1 MQKRQN
7 GCFLEVKDAQ
17 LLSEISILGIRGI
30 AETYLFF
37 LQRRI
42 VVIPDEC
49 KCIVL
54 SETNLQQ
61 KFKIRFGDMLIRS
74 IPKKTAF
81 LKHGVVAAIFKCH
94 ITI

>member
-37 LQRRI
+37 LQS
-42 VVIPDEC
+42 
-49 KCIVL
+49 KL
-54 SETNLQQ
+54 
-61 KFKIRFGDMLIRS
+61 
-74 IPKKTAF
+74 
-81 LKHGVVAAIFKCH
+81 
-94 ITI
+94 

>member
-37 LQRRI
+37 LQSRI

-74 IPKKTAF
+74 IPKKQRF
-81 LKHGVVAAIFKCH
+81 
-94 ITI
+94 